1 MIISNFLKYLQLNTY
16 FCFNNNNLLLKQNQ
30 FELYFLPDR
39 VTLLFKNLKFRN
51 FKMVIFTYTHVQ
63 MLASLSSGRVV
74 YARSCNSGCSKIRTN
89 V

>member
-16 FCFNNNNLLLKQNQ
+16 FCFNDNNLLLKQNQ

-39 VTLLFKNLKFRN
+39 VTLLFN